1 MNITARYP
9 AEHVRAYICFSYIWV
24 DRIFVHSCLRSCL
37 FEISLTLVRRSRNAT
52 GNQILVELVHPV
64 NCLRLFVI
72 VILYSFVKQK
82 CQQRDKF
89 MLHLKRTSII
99 NILIFEIWVITSF
112 NTCKFYFIQC
122 TMSRNCCFEKK
133 QYLFSAVDSI
143 HGIRTRRKK
152 RNYFSWPAFV
162 SNNPKQNQI
171 VTTQLPFDLL
181 GNSNT
186 SLPPLP
192 SACSAYVQIVLVG

>member
-1 MNITARYP
+1 MSIEHGCALIHPAAMNITARYP

-122 TMSRNCCFEKK
+122 TMSRNCCFEKETIFIFSCRFDTWHQNTK
-133 QYLFSAVDSI
+133 EEKKLFFMTSI
-143 HGIRTRRKK
+143 C
-152 RNYFSWPAFV
+152 F
-162 SNNPKQNQI
+162 
-171 VTTQLPFDLL
+171 
-181 GNSNT
+181 
-186 SLPPLP
+186 
-192 SACSAYVQIVLVG
+192 